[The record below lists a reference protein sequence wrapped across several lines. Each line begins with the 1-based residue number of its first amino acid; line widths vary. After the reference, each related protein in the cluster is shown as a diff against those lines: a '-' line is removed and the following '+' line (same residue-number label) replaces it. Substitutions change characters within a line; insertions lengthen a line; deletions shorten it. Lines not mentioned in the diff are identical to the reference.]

1 MKFLLVVAFVLFPI
15 VVYCQEDEVPVN
27 ENVPVE
33 NPQNLEVTVEE
44 ENPEEVPP
52 KENKA
57 PKEKKKNKKVKKKD
71 GPALVAEHKKDGV
84 TRYFF
89 VGEKLKYKTKT
100 DKKRKKG
107 TFEEI
112 VDGQVVIDGKKVKVE
127 NLEMLGKKFGKT
139 LGWRSVGLSRF
150 ALGTGIALVGTAVG
164 VLSAQQYSVDNPN
177 VVLATVGVAIGTG
190 VGLVGVHL
198 MVKGSKGVFQSSN
211 KKKKNGWLFR
221 LQ

>member
-1 MKFLLVVAFVLFPI
+1 MRTLLLWIFLLLPWAAF
-15 VVYCQEDEVPVN
+15 CQEDEVPLN
-27 ENVPVE
+27 ETVPLE
-33 NPQNLEVTVEE
+33 IQQNMEVSIEE
-44 ENPEEVPP
+44 ENPEEAPP

-57 PKEKKKNKKVKKKD
+57 PKEKKKKGKKKD

-84 TRYFF
+84 SRYFF

-139 LGWRSVGLSRF
+139 LGWRTVGLSRF

-190 VGLVGVHL
+190 IGFVGIHL